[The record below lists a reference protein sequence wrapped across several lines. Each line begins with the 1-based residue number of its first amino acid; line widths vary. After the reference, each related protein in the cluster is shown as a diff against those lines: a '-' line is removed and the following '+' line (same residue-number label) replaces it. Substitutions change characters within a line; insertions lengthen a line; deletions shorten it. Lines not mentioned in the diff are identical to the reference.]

1 MIYDVKQKQF
11 KLNDSS
17 KNRYNDLLS
26 LSDTEGKNPAET
38 LNLIKEF
45 VEYKTRDLTTT
56 QLRNIWD
63 EIKDV
68 KTPGKL
74 QLVRP
79 RLAYIAGRN
88 TKIRQLVEFFDV
100 LASDVTTKQ
109 QVESYKTFIEAVVSY
124 HKFYHD

>member
-11 KLNDSS
+11 KKDKSS
-17 KNRYNDLLS
+17 ANRYKDILS
-26 LSDTEGKNPAET
+26 MGDESNKNLADT

-45 VEYKTRDLTTT
+45 VEYKTRELTAN

-88 TKIRQLVEFFDV
+88 NRIRNLVEFFDV

-109 QVESYKTFIEAVVSY
+109 EVESFKTFMEAVVSY
-124 HKFYHD
+124 HKFYHG